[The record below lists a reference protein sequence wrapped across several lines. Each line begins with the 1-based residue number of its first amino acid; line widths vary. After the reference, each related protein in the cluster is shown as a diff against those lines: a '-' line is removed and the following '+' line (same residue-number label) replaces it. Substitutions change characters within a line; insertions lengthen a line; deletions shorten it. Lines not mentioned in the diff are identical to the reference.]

1 MSIAPDRPSRTRAVI
16 TVVVESSIAAAVLL
30 ALYYVLPTP
39 GSVVLGTVACA
50 VVFFGVVGF
59 ELHAILKDPRPVP
72 RAVIA
77 MGRVLPLFIVMFAW
91 LYVAISVSDANTFS
105 EPLTRSASLYFTIT
119 VLSTVGFG
127 DITPVTDAARLL
139 VAVQMLCD
147 LVVIVIVVKLITGV
161 AKHRVQQTTA
171 GDGG

>member
-1 MSIAPDRPSRTRAVI
+1 LLST
-16 TVVVESSIAAAVLL
+16 TVV
-30 ALYYVLPTP
+30 PTP
-39 GSVVLGTVACA
+39 GSIVLASVACA
-50 VVFFGVVGF
+50 VVFLGIVGF
-59 ELHAILKDPRPVP
+59 ELRAILRDPRPVP

-77 MGRVLPLFIVMFAW
+77 MGRVLPLFIMMFAW
-91 LYVAISVSDANTFS
+91 LYVAISMSDLRTFTG
-105 EPLTRSASLYFTIT
+105 PLTRSASLYFTIT

-161 AKHRVQQTTA
+161 TKHRVQQTDVGSDGQGTA
-171 GDGG
+171 DVPEQRTS

>member
-1 MSIAPDRPSRTRAVI
+1 VI
-16 TVVVESSIAAAVLL
+16 TVIVESSIATALLL
-30 ALYYVLPTP
+30 ALYYVVPTP
-39 GSVVLGTVACA
+39 GSIVVASVACA
-50 VVFFGVVGF
+50 VVFLGVVGF
-59 ELHAILKDPRPVP
+59 ELRAIVKHPRPVP

-91 LYVAISVSDANTFS
+91 LYVAISVGDPRTFS

-147 LVVIVIVVKLITGV
+147 LIVIVIVVKLITGV

-171 GDGG
+171 GSDG